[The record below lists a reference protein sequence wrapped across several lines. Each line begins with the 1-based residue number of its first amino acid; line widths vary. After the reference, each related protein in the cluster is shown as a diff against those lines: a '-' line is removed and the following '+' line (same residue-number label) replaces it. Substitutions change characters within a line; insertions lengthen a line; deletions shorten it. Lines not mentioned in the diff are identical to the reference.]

1 MPVYGLFFNRWQT
14 FGSNSRSL
22 TQSPSDVDSIRS
34 DLTSLSESIY
44 SYVYEN
50 GRTYHAHGSGTYVC
64 LPEVSILQKGRDITL
79 DVRRLTSD
87 SRFFP
92 TMNENKV

>member
-1 MPVYGLFFNRWQT
+1 MPAYGLSLNRWEDS
-14 FGSNSRSL
+14 GSNSRSPI
-22 TQSPSDVDSIRS
+22 QSPSDVDSIRS

-64 LPEVSILQKGRDITL
+64 LLS
-79 DVRRLTSD
+79 
-87 SRFFP
+87 
-92 TMNENKV
+92 

>member
-1 MPVYGLFFNRWQT
+1 MVYLSMNQT
-14 FGSNSRSL
+14 PCQTAGSNSRSPI
-22 TQSPSDVDSIRS
+22 QSPSDVDSIRS

-64 LPEVSILQKGRDITL
+64 SLELSMSLNGLGFTL
-79 DVRRLTSD
+79 DVRRLTDVAD
-87 SRFFP
+87 SP
-92 TMNENKV
+92 